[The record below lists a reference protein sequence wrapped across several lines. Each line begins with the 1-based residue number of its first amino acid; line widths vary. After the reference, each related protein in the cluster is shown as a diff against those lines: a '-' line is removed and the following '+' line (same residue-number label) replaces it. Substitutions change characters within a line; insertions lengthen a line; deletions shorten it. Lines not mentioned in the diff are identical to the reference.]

1 MATPSSVLAWEI
13 PRTEESTGPQKSRTR
28 LSRHTPPGEDRSG
41 PTVIRREEVPG
52 TAGEG
57 GLVRF

>member
-1 MATPSSVLAWEI
+1 M
-13 PRTEESTGPQKSRTR
+13 GPQKSRTR

-41 PTVIRREEVPG
+41 PAVIWREEVPG
-52 TAGEG
+52 TAREG